1 MTEQRPARGYV
12 AAGGAS
18 VSARFAS
25 TVHAN
30 TATRALQKEL
40 KLAPGDVSSVW
51 AAGTLPNLGGGY
63 MGITK
68 VGPIL
73 IHARARAPEM
83 VDRIKTLFLRLG
95 GELVLDE
102 PGTAS
107 TGGYGPTT
115 AHGARSVFG
124 GPATTSAMANQ
135 RFTHEKP
142 RAS

>member
-1 MTEQRPARGYV
+1 VSDERPRRGHV
-12 AAGGAS
+12 AAGGTS
-18 VSARFAS
+18 VSARFDG
-25 TVHAN
+25 TDHAN
-30 TATRALQKEL
+30 KATRALQKEL
-40 KLAPGDVSSVW
+40 KLAPGDVSSVL
-51 AAGTLPNLGGGY
+51 APGTVPNLGGGY

-68 VGPIL
+68 VGAIL
-73 IHARARAPEM
+73 VHARARTTETAE
-83 VDRIKTLFLRLG
+83 RIKTLFLRLG

-135 RFTHEKP
+135 RFTYEKP
-142 RAS
+142 EES